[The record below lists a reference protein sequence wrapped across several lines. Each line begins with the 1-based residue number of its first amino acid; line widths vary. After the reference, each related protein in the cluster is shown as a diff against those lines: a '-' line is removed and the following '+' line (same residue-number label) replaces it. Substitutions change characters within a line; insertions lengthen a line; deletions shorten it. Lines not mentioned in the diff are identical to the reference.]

1 MNDTTWSPDWPDKTH
16 PEMMT
21 VEDVARRLNVLENFV
36 YQAIAEGRL
45 KHHRLGKAQGAI
57 RVSETQLADFLRR
70 TEQGDDAPKESTPVP
85 KPNALRRT
93 FSFLPPPS

>member
-1 MNDTTWSPDWPDKTH
+1 MNDTRRSPDWPSKAH

-21 VEDVARRLNVLENFV
+21 VGEVARRLSVSDSFV
-36 YQAIAEGRL
+36 YQAISEGRL

-70 TEQGDDAPKESTPVP
+70 TEQGHLPQTNSKPVP
-85 KPNALRRT
+85 DPITPRQKFN
-93 FSFLPPPS
+93 FLPPPS